1 MYQKPQLGLSQ
12 AQAAMNAILEVTL
25 QDPAHPVAIAIV
37 DDRGSL
43 VAFTR
48 MDNCPPLPLSLAV
61 KKAYTAAVVGVDTHT
76 WRDRLK
82 GYDLRTE
89 ELQDPNL
96 VAYQGGLVILQPGT
110 GVVLGGIGISGLSNA
125 REDDDLARIGL
136 AAMDL

>member
-12 AQAAMNAILEVTL
+12 AQAAMAAILGVTL
-25 QDPAHPVAIAIV
+25 RDPDHPVAIAIA

-48 MDNCPPLPLSLAV
+48 MDSCPPLPLSLAV
-61 KKAYTAAVVGVDTHT
+61 KKAYTSAVVGVDTHA
-76 WRDRLK
+76 WRERLK

-89 ELQDPNL
+89 ELQDPDL
-96 VAYQGGLVILQPGT
+96 VAYQGGIVILQSGT
-110 GVVLGGIGISGLSNA
+110 GAVLGGIGISGRSSE
-125 REDDDLARIGL
+125 EDEELARIGL